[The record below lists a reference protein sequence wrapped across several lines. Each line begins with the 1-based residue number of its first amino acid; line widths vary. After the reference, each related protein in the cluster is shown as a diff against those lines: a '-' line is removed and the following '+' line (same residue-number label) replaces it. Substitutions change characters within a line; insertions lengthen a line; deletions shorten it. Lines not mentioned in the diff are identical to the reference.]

1 MTPNEW
7 VAFGVG
13 VCSIV
18 GALLVALRWV
28 IKSFLSELKPNSGSS
43 IKDAINRIDERSLRL
58 EERVDSLFTMMSK
71 RQ

>member
-13 VCSIV
+13 VCSIAT
-18 GALLVALRWV
+18 ALLLALRWV

-43 IKDAINRIDERSLRL
+43 IKDAINRIDDRSSRL
-58 EERVDSLFTMMSK
+58 EQRVDELFTLISK
-71 RQ
+71 R

>member
-13 VCSIV
+13 VCSIAT
-18 GALLVALRWV
+18 ALLLVLRWV
-28 IKSFLSELKPNSGSS
+28 IKSYLAELKPNAGSS
-43 IKDAINRIDERSLRL
+43 IKDQITRL
-58 EERVDSLFTMMSK
+58 EKRVDELFAIMSR

>member
-13 VCSIV
+13 VCSIAT
-18 GALLVALRWV
+18 ALLLALRWV

-43 IKDAINRIDERSLRL
+43 IKDAINRIDDRSSRL
-58 EERVDSLFTMMSK
+58 EQRVDELFILISK
-71 RQ
+71 R

>member
-13 VCSIV
+13 VCSIAT
-18 GALLVALRWV
+18 ALLVGLRWV

-43 IKDAINRIDERSLRL
+43 LADAVNRIDQRSLRL
-58 EERVDSLFTMMSK
+58 EKRVDDLFTIISK
-71 RQ
+71 S

>member
-1 MTPNEW
+1 MSPNEW

-13 VCSIV
+13 VCSIA

-43 IKDAINRIDERSLRL
+43 LADAIRRIDQRSSRL
-58 EERVDSLFTMMSK
+58 EERVDELFTIMSR

>member
-13 VCSIV
+13 VCSIAT
-18 GALLVALRWV
+18 ALLLALRWV
-28 IKSFLSELKPNSGSS
+28 IKSYLAELKPNAGSS
-43 IKDAINRIDERSLRL
+43 IKDQITRL
-58 EERVDSLFTMMSK
+58 EKRVDELFAIMSR

>member
-1 MTPNEW
+1 MSPNEW

-13 VCSIV
+13 VCSIA

-43 IKDAINRIDERSLRL
+43 LADAIRRIDQRSSKL
-58 EERVDSLFTMMSK
+58 EERVDELFIIISK
-71 RQ
+71 R